1 MSTDFIYLSNHGW
14 PLLIVWY
21 CLFLQ
26 FAAHQLH
33 QDAKNWEEKDNDMVS
48 AAKRM
53 ARLMMQMAKFARYEH
68 LYLHIKLFP

>member
-1 MSTDFIYLSNHGW
+1 MHIVK
-14 PLLIVWY
+14 LLCG
-21 CLFLQ
+21 CLMMFPCQ

-53 ARLMMQMAKFARYEH
+53 ARLMMQMAKFTR
-68 LYLHIKLFP
+68 